1 MVAETA
7 RASMTSASLPPAAA
21 FNKIRARVC
30 LRAALLP
37 LRSKASSIST
47 SSSVSVTRYLMA
59 GAGVGGIRGIEE
71 FPVIALGAEYG
82 DLHQSAPNN

>member
-1 MVAETA
+1 MI
-7 RASMTSASLPPAAA
+7 SASLPPAAA

-59 GAGVGGIRGIEE
+59 GAGAGVGGIRGIEE